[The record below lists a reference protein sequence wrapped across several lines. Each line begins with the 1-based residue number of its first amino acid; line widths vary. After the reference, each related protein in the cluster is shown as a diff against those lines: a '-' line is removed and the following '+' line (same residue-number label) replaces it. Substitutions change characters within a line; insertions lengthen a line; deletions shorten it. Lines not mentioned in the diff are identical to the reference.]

1 MVSARRRLSNP
12 WAPLEIVFFR
22 DCGVSSVLESSCIH
36 IYTAVLRAVLPCT
49 HEKIRISRGT
59 HMQFRSRNGEDD
71 SQVNLTPLI
80 DVVFLLL
87 IFFMVSTTFD
97 TTSEL
102 KIQLPEASAQK
113 KPAAPQK
120 VIVSIDPRGN
130 FFVNGKRLKAPTGEL
145 LTLEL
150 HRLIGSDKD
159 RPVVIQS
166 DAASPVQSLVTAM
179 DVIGQMGLK
188 RLSIATTQ
196 PIQ

>member
-1 MVSARRRLSNP
+1 MRLQDNRRDEEP
-12 WAPLEIVFFR
+12 E
-22 DCGVSSVLESSCIH
+22 
-36 IYTAVLRAVLPCT
+36 
-49 HEKIRISRGT
+49 
-59 HMQFRSRNGEDD
+59 
-71 SQVNLTPLI
+71 VNLTPLI

-113 KPAAPQK
+113 KPAATQK
-120 VIVSIDPRGN
+120 VIVSIDPRGY
-130 FFVNGKRLKAPTGEL
+130 FHVNGKRLKAPTGEL

-150 HRLIGSDKD
+150 HRLIGDDKN